1 MLRYVAIVVFLS
13 SSLLTACATGPVKF
27 YPEQSLPPEQIVRVV
42 VPGPITVKSIDG
54 REVDA
59 PSQEHGFYELH
70 LSPGHH
76 LIAFTYEMFW
86 GDGTSGMYLKSAL
99 TAVETTFVAGKVYT
113 INYTEPKNQDEA
125 WTLSNNFHAKL
136 VEPSTKQEIASYK
149 FNNVNLLAMDRVAGQ
164 KSSPAESTATTSQIK
179 SEQIMSAD
187 VAVSEDAVKRLKYW
201 WLMANE
207 KERQEFTTWMKSAT
221 ETFAPEKSV
230 VE

>member
-1 MLRYVAIVVFLS
+1 MTRYVAILFLFT
-13 SSLLTACATGPVKF
+13 SSLLTACTTGPVKF
-27 YPEQSLPPEQIVRVV
+27 YSDQSLSPDQIVRVV

-54 REVDA
+54 QEVDA

-113 INYTEPKNQDEA
+113 INYQEPKNQDEA
-125 WTLSNNFHAKL
+125 WTLSNDFHARL
-136 VEPSTKQEIASYK
+136 VEPSSGQEVASFKYD
-149 FNNVNLLAMDRVAGQ
+149 NVNLLAMERVAGQ
-164 KSSPAESTATTSQIK
+164 KTNPPVSTATTSQVA
-179 SEQIMSAD
+179 SEQMMGAD
-187 VAVSEDAVKRLKYW
+187 AAVHEDPVKRLKYW

-221 ETFAPEKSV
+221 ETFAPEKSAT
-230 VE
+230 E